1 MNIPLLLITGTVGVG
16 KSSVADEVFEIL
28 KAQSKPLALIN
39 LDELGYACPTP
50 QDDPFHIRLRLK
62 NLASVWP
69 NYYEAGVRALII
81 PYVIGSNDV
90 LGRFREAIPNAET
103 FVIRLDARQPVLEE
117 RIRNRPMG
125 GDDEWHIKRAA
136 ELAAILD
143 QAHVENATIDT
154 DDKTIIEV
162 AQEVITKWAALKS
175 VSKITPTHTY

>member
-1 MNIPLLLITGTVGVG
+1 
-16 KSSVADEVFEIL
+16 
-28 KAQSKPLALIN
+28 
-39 LDELGYACPTP
+39 
-50 QDDPFHIRLRLK
+50 
-62 NLASVWP
+62 
-69 NYYEAGVRALII
+69 
-81 PYVIGSNDV
+81 
-90 LGRFREAIPNAET
+90 
-103 FVIRLDARQPVLEE
+103 
-117 RIRNRPMG
+117 MG